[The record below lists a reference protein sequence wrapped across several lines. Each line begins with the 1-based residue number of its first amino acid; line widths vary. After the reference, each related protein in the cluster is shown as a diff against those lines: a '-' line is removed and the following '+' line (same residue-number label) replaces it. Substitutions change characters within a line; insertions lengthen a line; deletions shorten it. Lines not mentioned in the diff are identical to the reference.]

1 MNKIYKV
8 VFNKST
14 GTFTAVTEFAKAK
27 GKSSA
32 TTVDQSAETSSYTHK
47 AYSLMATA
55 FGAVLLNV
63 PFIAGGALL
72 PVSEAVAA
80 VCHTVQGD
88 GTASANGASASDRTS
103 LACGVNATT
112 NDVNATTNNRLNNV
126 AVGFNARTMTGEATA
141 IGSNAVSNGSGTF
154 AGGYNASAGGAWSI
168 AIGGHSQAIDGGA
181 TVNGYAAVASKDSTA
196 IG

>member
-8 VFNKST
+8 IFNKST

-27 GKSSA
+27 GKSSS

-80 VCHTVQGD
+80 VCTIPKV
-88 GTASANGASASDRTS
+88 TATSAANNS
-103 LACGVNATT
+103 LACGPDAST
-112 NDVNATTNNRLNNV
+112 AEFLNS
-126 AVGFNARTMTGEATA
+126 TA
-141 IGSNAVSNGSGTF
+141 IGSNARATSADATAIGTNAVGNGSGNF
-154 AGGYNASAGGAWSI
+154 AGGYNASAGGA
-168 AIGGHSQAIDGGA
+168 
-181 TVNGYAAVASKDSTA
+181 
-196 IG
+196 